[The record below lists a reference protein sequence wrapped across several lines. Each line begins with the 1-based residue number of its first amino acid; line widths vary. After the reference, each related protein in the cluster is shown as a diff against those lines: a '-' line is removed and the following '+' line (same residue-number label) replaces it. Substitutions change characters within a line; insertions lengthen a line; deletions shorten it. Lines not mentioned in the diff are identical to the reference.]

1 MLPRIP
7 KSAALRNLELPPEF
21 EDLSGVIKGDVKVIV
36 SILAER
42 ASERLLLSKRQTQQ
56 LQRSLWNSLAQAIN
70 DEIKVLSVDRR

>member
-1 MLPRIP
+1 MLPRIQKP
-7 KSAALRNLELPPEF
+7 ALRTLDLPPEF
-21 EDLSGVIKGDVKVIV
+21 EDLTGVISSDVKVIA

-56 LQRSLWNSLAQAIN
+56 LQRALWNSLAQTIT